1 MCVFTPMYHVFLPQ
15 WEAASGKKKKHVY
28 HYQGRTFLWIS
39 SRSPRKIYTVG
50 KLLLVRCFCRLTLQ
64 QCWHKQTHCPIS
76 KYYKRIHRLIFQLFK
91 CVFTLCH
98 VFLPQWETS
107 VSKKFTCSLF
117 SRQDFFGYLHG
128 APSNDCGLMH
138 LCPLLAAAETELT
151 QIIDQFQNT
160 SRKLANFLAYKRT
173 TSSSV
178 LLW

>member
-117 SRQDFFGYLHG
+117 SRQDFFWI
-128 APSNDCGLMH
+128 S
-138 LCPLLAAAETELT
+138 
-151 QIIDQFQNT
+151 
-160 SRKLANFLAYKRT
+160 SRGPIKWLWANAFMST
-173 TSSSV
+173 TGSSWNRVDTNHRPISKQ
-178 LLW
+178 